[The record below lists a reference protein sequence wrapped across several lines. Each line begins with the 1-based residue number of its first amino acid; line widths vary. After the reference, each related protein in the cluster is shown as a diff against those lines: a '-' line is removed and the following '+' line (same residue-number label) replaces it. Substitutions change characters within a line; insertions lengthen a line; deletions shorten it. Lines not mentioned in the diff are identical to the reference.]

1 MLESNLQRSVE
12 RGGLG
17 LGRELRGARCPGFV
31 VLLPCSRPKSALTTK
46 SYIRSGLYAAR
57 ETSHP
62 VRCQNTQTQTQEP
75 PSAEATISLKISTC
89 HKVQFGEIV
98 KVVGEGDQL
107 GSWDPPAAPAMEWS
121 EGDNWTLQLDLA
133 PGAYDFKCVVARPD
147 GSIAAW
153 EPGSDRHIEL
163 EAGGAAVEVVCP
175 WSNTS
180 ATLVESMDEDGKEG
194 PTFEMDGARTNGHV
208 EPQSNVQ
215 ASVGAMPSR
224 ENGHQ
229 DRAQQSSATVQE
241 VTAAT
246 GMDTA
251 SPSAVMEGQ
260 APSLEQPQ
268 AASDETS
275 AASPS
280 SEATAAPSSTSKL
293 PSSTSFPQP
302 SSSAATSSE
311 HDAGDASQASTSSAR
326 NEDSQNGAGSAPSAA
341 SQARSSYSDSRR
353 DAASQP
359 QAATEQPARGSSL
372 LAKVA
377 AGLGLLALPVVVW
390 SEVTLAQTGCG
401 LPPGPGGYLGA
412 AEGVSYLAVAGL
424 AVWSA
429 LSFLSVGP
437 GRPAGGPSRTSFVQA
452 VQGLSLGVV
461 FTGLSILGYQYR
473 TYGYIPSATPDA
485 HCFGEAKAR
494 GASGASVQS
503 QLQEGLAGFL
513 RAPPAHA
520 ADVQRNTDKEK
531 PVQERDLVQEMR
543 DGAIDGLSAADL
555 EAAGEQISRLTSY
568 VFKAIEGLRMSVSK
582 GVESAQDMAGSTVG
596 ASKPTLQSMAVI
608 PSISLR
614 HMLILQQTGFTA
626 ATTNAISTA
635 THVNSTLGNT
645 IQQLQQSVEEV
656 EGVLPE
662 VEAAVDGDAT
672 YDHKKNLL
680 DLEHTVL
687 ALENV
692 LGDASIAV
700 DVDLSPLIGQLS
712 QATAEL
718 KSYGKQDGLV
728 KKLEHAVASLQGV
741 QSLQKVKP
749 TLLTAQQQVKKL
761 DSKGRPQED
770 PKRVV
775 ASVKTAVNT
784 MDEAASD
791 LARAYVDVDAS
802 DVPPGS
808 SASGSTGIAELPQE
822 SG

>member
-718 KSYGKQDGLV
+718 KSRSNPPCSPPSSRQIRT
-728 KKLEHAVASLQGV
+728 
-741 QSLQKVKP
+741 P
-749 TLLTAQQQVKKL
+749 TRWTDVRPLSVRGPLHGQVKKL